1 MTEQNKIE
9 ILNKEEINPLLGKAL
24 EMGVVLV
31 VIAVDIK
38 PVPGQMYNPG
48 HVSTCLESNDLINV
62 LEDTLTNLKAN
73 Q

>member
-9 ILNKEEINPLLGKAL
+9 ILNEEINPLLGKAL

-48 HVSTCLESNDLINV
+48 GVNTHLQTNDLIDL
-62 LEDTLTNLKAN
+62 LEDTLDHLKAS

>member
-9 ILNKEEINPLLGKAL
+9 ILNEEINPLLGKAL
-24 EMGVVLV
+24 EMGVVLA

-38 PVPGQMYNPG
+38 PVPGQLQNPG
-48 HVSTCLESNDLINV
+48 GISTYLATNELINL
-62 LEDTLTNLKAN
+62 LEDTLTNLKTN